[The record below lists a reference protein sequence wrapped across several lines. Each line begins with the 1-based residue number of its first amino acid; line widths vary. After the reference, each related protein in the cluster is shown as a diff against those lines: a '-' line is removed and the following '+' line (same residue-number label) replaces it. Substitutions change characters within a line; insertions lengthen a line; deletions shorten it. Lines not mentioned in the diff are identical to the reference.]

1 MATWVDNVH
10 KRAAVLHD
18 QIAVALQV
26 QRDKGVDMAAF
37 IAQQRAL
44 LDELYEDNMPLAG
57 LMDKSDILFHAEG
70 PGAQHHAAFSNAV
83 AWLCE
88 EVERR
93 LRQLAVASLG
103 LVGRAA
109 DAAEQD
115 LRVLL
120 NGMAPGSLW
129 AGFSVDSK
137 QRMASFSASHH
148 GSKVPPMAQDGDDE
162 VAPQLPEL
170 SLAMSDALESV
181 RAAVRA
187 LPSIPQFIGE
197 ERVSEE
203 INDAFTDPLVRDA
216 TLIAAFHL
224 APTGRRGIHTLEI
237 SAPRSNEAQSSL
249 TNRERTVLRETTVR
263 QPMLRATK
271 WGTFTGQ
278 LREVDLDARRFQLRG
293 VPNVGTVRCVLD
305 AMNVDIARRHIGQGA
320 KVTGSYEADREGR
333 PRLMRVDTIEP
344 FQIQQELDE

>member
-1 MATWVDNVH
+1 MDAWVDNVH

-26 QRDKGVDMAAF
+26 QRDQGTDMSGF
-37 IAQQRAL
+37 IAMQRKL
-44 LDELYEDNMPLAG
+44 LDELYQDSMPLAG

-103 LVGRAA
+103 LVGHAA
-109 DAAEQD
+109 DAAEHD

-129 AGFSVDSK
+129 AGFSVDSA
-137 QRMASFSASHH
+137 QRMASFSTREGAVA
-148 GSKVPPMAQDGDDE
+148 VPAAQ
-162 VAPQLPEL
+162 QLPEL
-170 SLAMSDALESV
+170 SVAMSDALASV
-181 RAAVRA
+181 RAAVRS
-187 LPSIPQFIGE
+187 LPNVPQFIGD

-203 INDAFTDPLVRDA
+203 INDAFTDPLLRDA

-224 APTGRRGIHTLEI
+224 APTGRRGIHTLEM
-237 SAPRSNEAQSSL
+237 SAPRSSDPQSSL

-271 WGTFTGQ
+271 SGTFVGQ

-293 VPNVGTVRCVLD
+293 VPNVGTLRCVLD
-305 AMNVDIARRHIGQGA
+305 AMNVDIARKHIGQGA
-320 KVTGSYEADREGR
+320 KVTGSYEADKEGR

-344 FQIQQELDE
+344 FQIQKELE